1 VTGGVGAVGNVA
13 TGAVDATSGAVS
25 GVLGAVGNVASG
37 AIGAVGNVLGSTVN
51 AAGQVVPDGQRSA
64 GTTSNVIGQQGQG
77 GPITGNTGATDPY
90 SYYGQLP
97 SKPHSEYIPRT
108 ADFSNFSR

>member
-1 VTGGVGAVGNVA
+1 
-13 TGAVDATSGAVS
+13 
-25 GVLGAVGNVASG
+25 
-37 AIGAVGNVLGSTVN
+37 
-51 AAGQVVPDGQRSA
+51 VVPDGQRSA
-64 GTTSNVIGQQGQG
+64 GTTSNVIGQQGQQGQG
-77 GPITGNTGATDPY
+77 GQPVQGGQITGNTGATDPY